1 MLYRVTVRREWTT
14 VVEAESPEDAEIE
27 AIQETK
33 FENPDD
39 EEAISVEKI

>member
-27 AIQETK
+27 AIQETN
-33 FENPDD
+33 FENPDN
-39 EEAISVEKI
+39 EEAISVERV